1 MVEGLGTI
9 LKDSTISISEASP
22 LSRAVQDKIVS
33 FNLKFKSSVEAE
45 QVAIAYSA
53 SAKIDSETLSISEVK
68 TTEIEAKVGE
78 KEVER
83 IELPAVLL
91 VESYKDDIEELA
103 LAFAKGEI
111 KNNSYSSKAGIKFEI
126 SSESFVDSSGL
137 SWMVFVSPDIDG
149 KNHKLNFTY
158 SAGVVS
164 EFELDGWFQWGSET
178 MKVSDTPAVKSDD
191 SSLSDEEA
199 LERGLKTYQ
208 FLMVAQSFAY
218 TEGAEIPFLKVER
231 IDEKNM
237 TVTFEEGYKDS
248 LVFGEKVPVTGTLEV
263 KDNAGTI
270 DLKVG
275 NDEIDMIAQ
284 GDGSGSSTGGFY
296 SVFKINGQNYAH
308 LRESLYFSSIKLM
321 SFIDIFM
328 GNKLLEKVANVVSD
342 PDFQEANLNYNK
354 EKGEIIFENFKG
366 YLQSTLIIS
375 GTLKV
380 DSDGTRFSGT
390 DFIVKE
396 ENGATRTVSAVIVA
410 DDSGVRCESFSIKEF
425 GGACTQF
432 ELEMI
437 NSSMKLMNQ
446 GQ

>member
-1 MVEGLGTI
+1 M
-9 LKDSTISISEASP
+9 SIS
-22 LSRAVQDKIVS
+22 D
-33 FNLKFKSSVEAE
+33 
-45 QVAIAYSA
+45 
-53 SAKIDSETLSISEVK
+53 VK

-83 IELPAVLL
+83 IELPAVFL
-91 VESYKDDIEELA
+91 VESYKEDIEELA
-103 LAFAKGEI
+103 LAFAQGEI
-111 KNNSYSSKAGIKFEI
+111 KSNSYSSESGIKFEI

-158 SAGVVS
+158 SADAVS
-164 EFELDGWFQWGSET
+164 EFELDGWFQWESGT
-178 MKVSDTPAVKSDD
+178 MKISDTPAVKSDD

-199 LERGLKTYQ
+199 LELGLKTYQ
-208 FLMVAQSFAY
+208 FLMVAQSFANQ
-218 TEGAEIPFLKVER
+218 EGSEIPFLKVDR
-231 IDEKNM
+231 IDENNM

-248 LVFGEKVPVTGTLEV
+248 LVFGEEVPVTGTLEV

-275 NDEIDMIAQ
+275 DNEIYMIAQ

-328 GNKLLEKVANVVSD
+328 ANNLLGTVANVVSNS
-342 PDFQEANLNYNK
+342 DFQNTANLTYDR
-354 EKGEIIFENFKG
+354 EKGEIVFTGFKS
-366 YLQSTLIIS
+366 YQQSTLTIS

-380 DSDGTRFSGT
+380 NSAGTRFSGT
-390 DFIVKE
+390 DFIVEE

-410 DDSGVRCESFSIKEF
+410 ESSGVQCESFSIKEF

-437 NSSMKLMNQ
+437 NSSLKLMNPRTMT
-446 GQ
+446 

>member
-1 MVEGLGTI
+1 MGTI
-9 LKDSTISISEASP
+9 LKDSKISISEASP
-22 LSRAVQDKIVS
+22 LSRAVQDKILT
-33 FNLKFKSSVEAE
+33 FNFKFKSSDEAE

-53 SAKIDSETLSISEVK
+53 SAKIDVETLSISEVK

-103 LAFAKGEI
+103 LAFAQGEI
-111 KNNSYSSKAGIKFEI
+111 KSNSYSSESGIKFEI

-164 EFELDGWFQWGSET
+164 EFELDGWFQWESEI

-208 FLMVAQSFAY
+208 FLIVAQSFANPNQ
-218 TEGAEIPFLKVER
+218 EGSEIPFLKVNR
-231 IDEKNM
+231 IDENNM

-248 LVFGEKVPVTGTLEV
+248 LVFGEAVPVTGTLVV

-275 NDEIDMIAQ
+275 DDEIDMIAQ

-328 GNKLLEKVANVVSD
+328 ANNLLGTVANVVSTS
-342 PDFQEANLNYNK
+342 DFQNTANLSYDR
-354 EKGEIIFENFKG
+354 EKGEIVFTDFKRDP
-366 YLQSTLIIS
+366 QSTLTIS

-380 DSDGTRFSGT
+380 NSAGTRFSGT
-390 DFIVKE
+390 DFIVEE

-410 DDSGVRCESFSIKEF
+410 ESSGVRCESFSIKEF
-425 GGACTQF
+425 GGTCTQF

-437 NSSMKLMNQ
+437 NSSLKLMNQ

>member
-1 MVEGLGTI
+1 
-9 LKDSTISISEASP
+9 
-22 LSRAVQDKIVS
+22 
-33 FNLKFKSSVEAE
+33 
-45 QVAIAYSA
+45 
-53 SAKIDSETLSISEVK
+53 
-68 TTEIEAKVGE
+68 
-78 KEVER
+78 
-83 IELPAVLL
+83 
-91 VESYKDDIEELA
+91 
-103 LAFAKGEI
+103 
-111 KNNSYSSKAGIKFEI
+111 
-126 SSESFVDSSGL
+126 
-137 SWMVFVSPDIDG
+137 
-149 KNHKLNFTY
+149 
-158 SAGVVS
+158 
-164 EFELDGWFQWGSET
+164 

-208 FLMVAQSFAY
+208 FLIVAQSFAY
-218 TEGAEIPFLKVER
+218 TEGAEIQFLKVER
-231 IDEKNM
+231 IDENNM

-248 LVFGEKVPVTGTLEV
+248 LVFGEKVPVTGTLKV

-275 NDEIDMIAQ
+275 DDEIDMIAQ

-328 GNKLLEKVANVVSD
+328 GNKLLEKVAEVVR
-342 PDFQEANLNYNK
+342 PDFQNTTSLSYDR
-354 EKGEIIFENFKG
+354 EKGEIVFKNFKS
-366 YLQSTLIIS
+366 YPQSTLTIS

>member
-1 MVEGLGTI
+1 MGTI

-22 LSRAVQDKIVS
+22 LSRAVQVKILS

-53 SAKIDSETLSISEVK
+53 TAKIDDETLSISEVK

-83 IELPAVLL
+83 IELPVVLL

-164 EFELDGWFQWGSET
+164 EFELDGWCQWETET

-199 LERGLKTYQ
+199 LELGLKTYQ
-208 FLMVAQSFAY
+208 FLIVAQSFASQ
-218 TEGAEIPFLKVER
+218 EGAEIPFLKVDR
-231 IDEKNM
+231 TDDNTM
-237 TVTFEEGYKDS
+237 TVSFEEGYKDS
-248 LVFGEKVPVTGTLEV
+248 LVFGKEVPVTGTLKV

-328 GNKLLEKVANVVSD
+328 ANNLLGTVAYVVSTS
-342 PDFQEANLNYNK
+342 DFQNTANLSYDR
-354 EKGEIIFENFKG
+354 EKGEIVFTDFKRAP
-366 YLQSTLIIS
+366 QSTLTIS

-380 DSDGTRFSGT
+380 NSDGTRFAGT

-396 ENGATRTVSAVIVA
+396 EKGVTRTVSAVIVT